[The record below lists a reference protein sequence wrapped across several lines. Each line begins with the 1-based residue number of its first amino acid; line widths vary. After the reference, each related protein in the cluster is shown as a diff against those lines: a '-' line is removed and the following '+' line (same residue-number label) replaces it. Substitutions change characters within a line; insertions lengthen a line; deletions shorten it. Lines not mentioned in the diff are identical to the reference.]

1 MKFNHLLLGFI
12 LTLLALLTSC
22 KDNNEPHISTT
33 LVNDQTHNITVI
45 ETNDNLELTIEVL
58 SDTTNNLM
66 GNFPNIDL
74 IKIWIDKNANGIID
88 EDFDWGIG
96 ILDFNEICTFYL
108 IDSIT
113 ISGCGIFDSD
123 ADLNSTFTSSS
134 LSPNNHIVWNI
145 SIPKKDLDNSK
156 PLNMVIK
163 TFAANEG
170 YTTFPKNNIYQNSSI
185 ISFDNVLSV
194 DW

>member
-1 MKFNHLLLGFI
+1 MNLVI
-12 LTLLALLTSC
+12 R
-22 KDNNEPHISTT
+22 TT
-33 LVNDQTHNITVI
+33 LINNQTHHITVA
-45 ETNDNLELTIEVL
+45 ETGNNLELTIEIL

-66 GNFPNIDL
+66 GTFPNVDFIRIL
-74 IKIWIDKNANGIID
+74 IDKNANGIID
-88 EDFDWGIG
+88 EDFDWGIS

-108 IDSIT
+108 IDSMT
-113 ISGCGIFDSD
+113 VSGCGILESD
-123 ADLNSTFTSSS
+123 ADLNSAFSSTS
-134 LSPNNHIVWNI
+134 LSPDNHIVWNI
-145 SIPKKDLDNSK
+145 SIPKEDLDNSK

-170 YTTFPKNNIYQNSSI
+170 YTTFPKDNIYQNSST